1 MAQPAP
7 RDQGDRR
14 DRGWTRWLATGTFV
28 LGLAAGVLLAGLL
41 GQDPPVP
48 TTAQGAPAA
57 GAAAPTNSDEPTG
70 GLEVD
75 PACLLALNAAQDV
88 AGTVDDLGAAAAALD
103 AAQLD
108 EVVRRL
114 QPLQERLEVNTAACD
129 AIASV
134 PTGSAPATPTAPGSP
149 TAPASP
155 TG

>member
-1 MAQPAP
+1 MARPAP
-7 RDQGDRR
+7 RDQEDRR

-28 LGLAAGVLLAGLL
+28 LGLVTGVLLVGLL

-48 TTAQGAPAA
+48 TPAQGAAGA
-57 GAAAPTNSDEPTG
+57 GAAAPTAPGDPTG

-75 PACLLALNAAQDV
+75 PACLRALNAASDI

-114 QPLQERLEVNTAACD
+114 QPLQERLEVNTAACE
-129 AIASV
+129 ATASV
-134 PTGSAPATPTAPGSP
+134 PTGTAPPTGTPTP

>member
-1 MAQPAP
+1 MARPAP
-7 RDQGDRR
+7 RDEGDRR

-48 TTAQGAPAA
+48 TTAQGTGEATPTAP
-57 GAAAPTNSDEPTG
+57 DEPTG

-75 PACLLALNAAQDV
+75 PACLRALNAAQDI

-114 QPLQERLEVNTAACD
+114 QPLQERLEVNTAACE
-129 AIASV
+129 ATASV
-134 PTGSAPATPTAPGSP
+134 PTESAPATPTAPGST